1 MELRDADVRAA
12 RFVDGL
18 DEQLLDVPKALL
30 AKKLEV
36 AAGHEAALAGH
47 RLDEA
52 WSSSSAYAR
61 LVVMTLMRRS
71 PASARMEG
79 SCCPS
84 PSSPVRMRA
93 FICETIWS

>member
-1 MELRDADVRAA
+1 MELRDADVRTA

-18 DEQLLDVPKALL
+18 DEQLLDVPEALL
-30 AKKLEV
+30 ESSRLPPATKLPLPGTV
-36 AAGHEAALAGH
+36 SMKP
-47 RLDEA
+47 

-79 SCCPS
+79 SCCPLRPAH
-84 PSSPVRMRA
+84 PSG
-93 FICETIWS
+93 